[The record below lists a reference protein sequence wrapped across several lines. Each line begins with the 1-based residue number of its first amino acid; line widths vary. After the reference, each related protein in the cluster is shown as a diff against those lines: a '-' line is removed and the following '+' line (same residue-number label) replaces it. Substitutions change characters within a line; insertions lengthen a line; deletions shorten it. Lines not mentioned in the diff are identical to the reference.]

1 VTVVTADTSVV
12 LGTGPLGLAVMRE
25 LRSRGRAVRMV
36 NRRGTADVPGDVRTV
51 AADLTDPEAAQRAC
65 ADADVVYHCAKP
77 PYDAW
82 PELLPDLTAG
92 VVSGVESADAVL
104 VYADNLYA
112 YGPVEGPLTESLPA
126 AATGPKGRARAAAA
140 RRVLDAHESGRIR
153 ATIGRASD
161 FYGPGV
167 RESVV
172 GERVFERALDGR
184 TAFLLG
190 DPEQPHTY
198 TYIGDFARALVTL
211 GEHDASQGEVWHV
224 PSAETVTTKAFV
236 ERVYEA
242 AGRTPKLRAAPR
254 WAVRVLGLASSQLR
268 ELQEIFYMYD
278 RPFVVDHSKFAE
290 TFDVEVTPHERAI
303 RETLDWFR
311 EAA

>member
-1 VTVVTADTSVV
+1 
-12 LGTGPLGLAVMRE
+12 MRE
-25 LRSRGRAVRMV
+25 LRARGRVVRMV
-36 NRRGTADVPGDVRTV
+36 NRRGAADVPDGVPTV
-51 AADLTDPEAAQRAC
+51 AADLTDPEAARRAC

-82 PELLPDLTAG
+82 PELLPALTDG
-92 VVSGVESADAVL
+92 VVRGVEAADAVL

-112 YGPVEGPLTESLPA
+112 YGPVDRPLTESLPA
-126 AATGPKGRARAAAA
+126 AATGPKGSARAAAA
-140 RRVLDAHESGRIR
+140 EQVLDAHESGRIR

-172 GERVFERALDGR
+172 GEQVFERALDDR
-184 TAFLLG
+184 RAFLLG
-190 DPEQPHTY
+190 DPDQPHTY
-198 TYIGDFARALVTL
+198 TYIDDFARALVTL
-211 GEHDASQGEVWHV
+211 ADHDAALGEVWHV
-224 PSAETVTTKAFV
+224 PSAETTATREFV

-242 AGRTPKLRAAPR
+242 AGHRPRMLAAPG
-254 WAVRVLGLASSQLR
+254 WAVRLLGHVSSQFRQLH
-268 ELQEIFYMYD
+268 EIWYMYD
-278 RPFVVDHSKFAE
+278 RPFVVDHSKFADA
-290 TFDVEVTPHERAI
+290 FGVEVTPHERAI